1 MSFSIETL
9 LKRAP
14 RDTLHRVEQVK
25 ARLNTS
31 IRRLLREET
40 ALKLSGGGDGDDR
53 TSVPVRL
60 VPGAPRRLIGRR
72 FDDVTGLG
80 VTLAPYQHTLRR
92 VQESLDALE
101 PALSALMART
111 DGRALVGDRASHVDP
126 VRELAAHLLAE
137 ATKADLV
144 RWALEVDEDVLGV
157 YEYGCIDVFPES
169 CVELYWGVIGLC
181 AGWLGTPVE
190 DLAAVVL
197 AHELAHAYTHL
208 GRDIDGRRWDVNAF
222 QDSDHAL
229 KEGLAQY
236 YTARVCRRLSA
247 QLPGCWAVY
256 ETLLPYQPAPYRTHV
271 AWLADYTPE
280 EVRYAMLAVRREAR
294 GSLEDFERRLAAARR
309 AMRGDGDRA

>member
-1 MSFSIETL
+1 MSICIETL
-9 LKRAP
+9 LKRVP
-14 RDTLHRVEQVK
+14 RDTLHRVQLVK

-40 ALKLSGGGDGDDR
+40 ALKLSGGSDADDR

-60 VPGAPRRLIGRR
+60 VPGTPRSLTGRR
-72 FDDVTGLG
+72 FDDATGLG

-101 PALSALMART
+101 PALNALMGRT
-111 DGRALVGDRASHVDP
+111 DGRALVGDRARHVAP

-137 ATKADLV
+137 AQKVDLV

-157 YEYGCIDVFPES
+157 YEYGRIDVYPES
-169 CVELYWGVIGLC
+169 SVELYWGVIGLC

-197 AHELAHAYTHL
+197 AHELAHAHTHL

-222 QDSDHAL
+222 HDSDHAL

-236 YTARVCRRLSA
+236 YTARVCGRLSA

-256 ETLLPYQPAPYRTHV
+256 ETLLPHQPAPYRGHV
-271 AWLADYTPE
+271 AWLADYMPE

-294 GSLEDFERRLAAARR
+294 GSLADFERQLVEARR
-309 AMRGDGDRA
+309 AIRGDGDQL

>member
-1 MSFSIETL
+1 MSFSIETI
-9 LKRAP
+9 LKRVP

-40 ALKLSGGGDGDDR
+40 ALKLSGGSDADDR
-53 TSVPVRL
+53 PSVPVRL
-60 VPGAPRRLIGRR
+60 VPGAPRCLAGRR

-80 VTLAPYQHTLRR
+80 VTPPPYHHTLRR
-92 VQESLDALE
+92 VPESLAALD

-111 DGRALVGDRASHVDP
+111 DGRALVGDRASHVAP

-169 CVELYWGVIGLC
+169 SVELYWGVIGLC
-181 AGWLGTPVE
+181 AGWLGLPSE

-197 AHELAHAYTHL
+197 GHGLAHAYTHL
-208 GRDIDGRRWDVNAF
+208 GRDTDGRRWDVNAF

-256 ETLLPYQPAPYRTHV
+256 ETLLPHQPAPYRTHM
-271 AWLADYTPE
+271 AWLADYTPQE
-280 EVRYAMLAVRREAR
+280 GRYARLPGPREAR
-294 GSLEDFERRLAAARR
+294 GALGGFDPRHGGGAP
-309 AMRGDGDRA
+309 G